1 MWISNQDLRDLLK
14 RALAGEVTKF
24 EVDCYEQD
32 IRRAEER
39 EKIRRKIKFLNRVDF
54 YDKVLR
60 ELEES
65 AELLSPTDLQFR
77 LYKRTGE
84 QYSCSKLS
92 KALFRMRQFDYFFG
106 SELSEFP
113 DLAHL
118 KGKYN
123 GVKEVCVKKNR
134 VYYGI
139 KR

>member
-1 MWISNQDLRDLLK
+1 MWINNQELRDLLR

-24 EVDCYEQD
+24 EVDSYEQN

-39 EKIRRKIKFLNRVDF
+39 EKVRRKVKFLNRVDF
-54 YDKVLR
+54 YDKVWR
-60 ELEES
+60 ELNES

-92 KALFRMRQFDYFFG
+92 KALFRMRQFDYFYYN
-106 SELSEFP
+106 ELSEFP
-113 DLAHL
+113 DLAYL
-118 KGKYN
+118 KGKYD

-139 KR
+139 VR